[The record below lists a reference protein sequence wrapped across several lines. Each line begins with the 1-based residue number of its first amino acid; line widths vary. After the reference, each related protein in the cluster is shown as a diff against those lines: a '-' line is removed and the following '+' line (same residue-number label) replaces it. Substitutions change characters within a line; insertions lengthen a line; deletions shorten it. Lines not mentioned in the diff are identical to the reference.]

1 MEAIKKKMLMLKLD
15 KENALDQAE
24 QAETDR
30 KAAEDRS
37 KQVGQWTHQSGGL
50 YELSMWCS
58 LASCTNENDEWKQE
72 RVLHLVTAERWLFE
86 TFQSKLQDPVMFYLW
101 FWWMVVKQGPESAAE
116 ESLSKH

>member
-1 MEAIKKKMLMLKLD
+1 MLMLKLD

-37 KQVGQWTHQSGGL
+37 KQVGHTGANHMKWTHQSGGL

-58 LASCTNENDEWKQE
+58 LASCTNENDE
-72 RVLHLVTAERWLFE
+72 
-86 TFQSKLQDPVMFYLW
+86 
-101 FWWMVVKQGPESAAE
+101 
-116 ESLSKH
+116 